1 MPTYHA
7 LVGLVIACMC
17 IRLADGPIVILYKN
31 KTHQLYIN
39 SSLFIFIIMSL
50 FICYLYVIN

>member
-50 FICYLYVIN
+50 FICYLML